1 MENHELK
8 SMNVEEEPRPQRQ
21 KDEDARVLENLGYKQ
36 QLNVRRARAFTMRAF
51 R

>member
-1 MENHELK
+1 MANYELK

-36 QLNVRRARAFTMRAF
+36 QLNVRHSLAFAIGISR
-51 R
+51 

>member
-1 MENHELK
+1 MATYELK

-21 KDEDARVLENLGYKQ
+21 KDDDARVLENLGYKQ
-36 QLNVRRARAFTMRAF
+36 QLNVRRPPTLTIGAF

>member
-1 MENHELK
+1 MANYELK

-21 KDEDARVLENLGYKQ
+21 EDEDARVLENLGYKQ
-36 QLNVRRARAFTMRAF
+36 QLNVRHTLAFTMGAF